1 MGYIALERISADQP
15 MDVRNQYGVWIYAI
29 RMLAEALVS
38 IALIFFGYQLLRVAE
53 RMLAPPS
60 LLTRDN
66 IEVLRALIGIET
78 PADGASRIIKSAT
91 DLANSISRKKP
102 DA

>member
-15 MDVRNQYGVWIYAI
+15 MDVRSQHGVWIYAI